1 MRPLVAVLLAAAPAF
16 ADSPA
21 AVDALRQHL
30 AAGGSPADP
39 PAADTPLTKAD
50 AAVAR
55 DLLWKAHVERVKKD
69 RAAELKDRKL
79 TDGKLEMPFAVRP
92 FGEKPAA
99 GHSLWLSPHGGGN
112 APARVDDGQW
122 ENQKRLYKLDEGLY
136 VAPRAPTNTWNLWH
150 EAHID
155 RLFARLIEDFVV
167 LEGVDPD
174 RVYVL
179 G

>member
-1 MRPLVAVLLAAAPAF
+1 
-16 ADSPA
+16 
-21 AVDALRQHL
+21 
-30 AAGGSPADP
+30 
-39 PAADTPLTKAD
+39 
-50 AAVAR
+50 
-55 DLLWKAHVERVKKD
+55 
-69 RAAELKDRKL
+69 
-79 TDGKLEMPFAVRP
+79 
-92 FGEKPAA
+92 
-99 GHSLWLSPHGGGN
+99 
-112 APARVDDGQW
+112 VDDGQW